1 MLRVLRMEGLC
12 HELDAAYVRFSNS
25 NQCALFVTFQERGI
39 GLHAAAARVN
49 RPESVIELARKFS
62 AQVESL
68 ACFWSK
74 HLRLHM
80 QALDQNTRR
89 TRSNP
94 PTPVHPPH
102 DRYSAFVSLCPF
114 TVYNGHPQRQLRCWA

>member
-1 MLRVLRMEGLC
+1 MLHMYDFQTQINAQLSL
-12 HELDAAYVRFSNS
+12 
-25 NQCALFVTFQERGI
+25 TFQERGI
-39 GLHAAAARVN
+39 DLHAAAARVN

-62 AQVESL
+62 AQVESFK
-68 ACFWSK
+68 CFWSK
-74 HLRLHM
+74 HLRLYV

-102 DRYSAFVSLCPF
+102 DCYSTFGSLFVCI
-114 TVYNGHPQRQLRCWA
+114 YCM